1 MSYQWQTWMEIN
13 GTVIIN
19 VSYRYGNQI
28 YEYAYQYC
36 FSRMHTGKK
45 FPKRN
50 QEIVETEAKSK
61 LRTDMTAY
69 FPDLE
74 YVL

>member
-1 MSYQWQTWMEIN
+1 MNMHIN
-13 GTVIIN
+13 IVFQECTLV
-19 VSYRYGNQI
+19 
-28 YEYAYQYC
+28 
-36 FSRMHTGKK
+36 KP

-74 YVL
+74 YAL

>member
-1 MSYQWQTWMEIN
+1 
-13 GTVIIN
+13 
-19 VSYRYGNQI
+19 
-28 YEYAYQYC
+28 
-36 FSRMHTGKK
+36 MHTGKK

-74 YVL
+74 YAL

>member
-1 MSYQWQTWMEIN
+1 
-13 GTVIIN
+13 VF
-19 VSYRYGNQI
+19 V
-28 YEYAYQYC
+28 EYAYQYC
-36 FSRMHTGKK
+36 FSRMHTGRK

-69 FPDLE
+69 FPVTFLLHNYNLRVSILLRE
-74 YVL
+74 KG